1 MDAIAFHSGGS
12 SARSQKIT
20 NPRDRRSPF
29 TNPFWRLQHQEQHE
43 QHEHQEHQ
51 EQQQRPFDQN
61 QQNSEEAQHEQ
72 EQLEQQEQ
80 RDRYQQHLELTAE
93 KLRRE
98 LEAMLVAD
106 VDRDVAFQLKL
117 TSKLDQWHAFHER
130 ATRRLSGS
138 ADGAGPST
146 NQTAEVQPL
155 EADQSDGSTCPSEQS
170 GDEAESRAAEAE
182 ARAAEGVA
190 QAAEG
195 EARAASGEA
204 RAAKGVALAGAA
216 ALETREAKA
225 AESENAPV
233 APKQLEAAA
242 DARGAAL
249 EAALQVQRE
258 ELEAKAVVIQELQ
271 VRLHAAATREA
282 GLEASLKLQREELEA
297 KTAEALAARA
307 AEVAELQQQL
317 DVAVVREAAFDA
329 SLKLQREESEA
340 KAAEMQDLQEQLQE
354 AGVRE
359 AAFDASLKLQREEL
373 EAKAAEALAA
383 QAGMEERRR
392 VRAAEEAAARLA
404 EVEVRFGEVER
415 ERERLARNLS
425 RLQQHLLDRDADDAL
440 RLEREAERIC
450 QLECQLADKAKA
462 LGQSECERVVLE
474 RQLADKASQLGQSE
488 RRRVRLEQQLE
499 ERSREVREAHMQLAQ
514 LQAWAEPAGQARQM
528 DLCDRGLSQV
538 EGEGGVVR
546 AEEAEEARGAGEE
559 KQERQGMSQKEVLLS
574 VAPGLSTGLGTGSA
588 AAGTLP
594 GMLPDVLRQVLEA
607 AHRPIATGHPMCM
620 HAGMLAS
627 VPPMEDGDAS
637 HAADVASH
645 HASGAGTGA
654 AAPVAGARAADGSAS
669 AAPSASYAADAA
681 AASCVDAWAA
691 AASHAAA
698 TPAFEQARQNSAQ
711 VLAREAMC
719 LAAQSSLEAE
729 GAITAGD
736 AAGSVGEQH
745 RETTGRPGPG
755 VAEAGRE
762 CEIAALVEENGRLEA
777 ERNRAEEERAR
788 EEERCARMG
797 EEMRELRGNLQRQAQ
812 LEEALSEVAA
822 GRRERGA
829 LEEELLRL
837 QCALDQCMLRLNSD
851 SAYMVDR
858 RIVVKLLVAYFQRN
872 RSREVLDIMCR
883 ILECSKDERQQLELA
898 ASQPALTR
906 SASFKSKGSVRQ
918 GSSKGSKGGVFGLP
932 GRIAGG
938 FMGSNRSSSESL
950 GGAGKDSQKQEE
962 VERKPEAKKSG
973 SLTDLWVSI
982 PPTAAHVPTA
992 AGETHPITLL
1002 SPKVSSLPATI
1013 PIVPS

>member
-1 MDAIAFHSGGS
+1 
-12 SARSQKIT
+12 
-20 NPRDRRSPF
+20 
-29 TNPFWRLQHQEQHE
+29 
-43 QHEHQEHQ
+43 
-51 EQQQRPFDQN
+51 
-61 QQNSEEAQHEQ
+61 
-72 EQLEQQEQ
+72 
-80 RDRYQQHLELTAE
+80 
-93 KLRRE
+93 
-98 LEAMLVAD
+98 MLVAD

-170 GDEAESRAAEAE
+170 GDEAEIRAAEAE

-216 ALETREAKA
+216 ALEAREAKA
-225 AESENAPV
+225 AESENAAV

-258 ELEAKAVVIQELQ
+258 ELEAKAAVIQELQ

-317 DVAVVREAAFDA
+317 DVAVAREAAFDA
-329 SLKLQREESEA
+329 SLKLQREELDA
-340 KAAEMQDLQEQLQE
+340 KAAEVQGLQEQLQE

-499 ERSREVREAHMQLAQ
+499 ERSREVREARMQLARLQ
-514 LQAWAEPAGQARQM
+514 AQAWAEPAGQARQI

-559 KQERQGMSQKEVLLS
+559 KQERQGMSQKEVLPS
-574 VAPGLSTGLGTGSA
+574 VAPGLATGLGTGSA

-594 GMLPDVLRQVLEA
+594 GVLPDVLRQVLEA

-637 HAADVASH
+637 RAADVASH
-645 HASGAGTGA
+645 HASHADVASDHASGAGTGA
-654 AAPVAGARAADGSAS
+654 AAPVAGARAADGSAF
-669 AAPSASYAADAA
+669 AAPSASNAPDAA
-681 AASCVDAWAA
+681 AASCVGAWAA

-698 TPAFEQARQNSAQ
+698 TPAFEEARQNSAQ

-719 LAAQSSLEAE
+719 AAAQSSLEAE
-729 GAITAGD
+729 GATGAGD
-736 AAGSVGEQH
+736 AAGSVFEQLLETRLSRGEQQCE
-745 RETTGRPGPG
+745 RTGRLGPG

-762 CEIAALVEENGRLEA
+762 CEMAALVEENGRLEA
-777 ERNRAEEERAR
+777 ERNRAEEERVR
-788 EEERCARMG
+788 EEEKCARMG
-797 EEMRELRGNLQRQAQ
+797 EEMRELRGNLQEAEALCWQRQAQ

-872 RSREVLDIMCR
+872 RSREVSMWVWEWMGMGMCTCAGTCVAVM
-883 ILECSKDERQQLELA
+883 CSHGNCSDEANRGEAADGIFSTQPQQ
-898 ASQPALTR
+898 R
-906 SASFKSKGSVRQ
+906 G
-918 GSSKGSKGGVFGLP
+918 
-932 GRIAGG
+932 
-938 FMGSNRSSSESL
+938 
-950 GGAGKDSQKQEE
+950 
-962 VERKPEAKKSG
+962 
-973 SLTDLWVSI
+973 
-982 PPTAAHVPTA
+982 AHVGVGRDMCA
-992 AGETHPITLL
+992 LCRLL
-1002 SPKVSSLPATI
+1002 CAL
-1013 PIVPS
+1013 